1 MTDSKIAF
9 NVRYDGQEYHIETNT
24 REYRNLMEL
33 MKDKIYPDGFGE
45 CGGQGRCGTCLVYLP
60 SDENHF
66 SVTGI
71 GNEATTLSKMN
82 VHDPNVRLCCQVP
95 VDDALQNLTISILND
110 Y

>member
-1 MTDSKIAF
+1 MTDPKIAF
-9 NVRYDGQEYHIETNT
+9 NVRYGRKDYYIETSK
-24 REYRNLMEL
+24 REYKNLMEL

-60 SDENHF
+60 SDANQARRTT
-66 SVTGI
+66 V

-82 VHDPNVRLCCQVP
+82 VDDPNLRLCCQVP
-95 VDDALQNLTISILND
+95 VDEALQNLTISILND